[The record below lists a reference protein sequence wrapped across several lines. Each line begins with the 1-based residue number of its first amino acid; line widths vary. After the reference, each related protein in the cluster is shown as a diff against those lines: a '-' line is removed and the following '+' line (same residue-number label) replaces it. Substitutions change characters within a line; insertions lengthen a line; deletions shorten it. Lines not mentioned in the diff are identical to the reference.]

1 MPRTGRTAR
10 TIFSRPS
17 TAASDKCGLAGVGGG
32 GEPLQASGRQWC
44 QRALQTFFQVFALL
58 SSPGQQAL
66 PQDGRLHLHQHG
78 KKIRIAP

>member
-17 TAASDKCGLAGVGGG
+17 TAASSLPELSMRTSRSRPAAGNG
-32 GEPLQASGRQWC
+32 AS
-44 QRALQTFFQVFALL
+44 ALQTFFQVFALL

-66 PQDGRLHLHQHG
+66 PQDGRLHLHQRG